1 MKSPCS
7 CDEQTHVWC
16 SHPNITKSLVSSP
29 EPVSFHTSPPSYD
42 GPHTENAFLSFEP
55 VSVDSISTMLKNINT
70 WKASGSD
77 GIPPFVLRQNH
88 QYLASSLAAVINES
102 LLTGVFPS
110 PFKLARVCPV
120 FKKGDRTEP
129 GNYRPI
135 SLLPVVS
142 KILERVVYQQLVQY
156 LQSQPGLLPAEQF
169 AYRQCHSCEDALCLC
184 IDSWQRSLD
193 DGKSVADAFLDL
205 SKAFDCVNH
214 SYLVA
219 ELFNC
224 GLGETVLAWFRS
236 YLSGRTQ
243 QVVCPQLPPG
253 ETYSSTRGV
262 PQGSVLGP
270 VLFSLYTRSLPGC
283 VKSTTTQLYADETA
297 LYEADKN
304 PETALTSLEDD
315 ILLVHQYFKSKGLTL
330 NATKTQFLHIRTPA
344 TPCTRPL
351 HVLGVAI
358 PAISQAK
365 YLGLVIDDHLS
376 FKGQVA
382 ALRQKVGA
390 KLSTFYRV
398 RGQLTTRAKRTF
410 YLSFIQSTLEYGS
423 NAYVHCLHAAQYN
436 ALVKLGKRAL
446 RAVFGYPRDAHTAPI
461 LARFSLMLISARYNL
476 KLYTVVFRCIAGQ
489 ESSLLSS
496 LFILRSTVTGP
507 QQRQTRLQCSNGLVL
522 PRPVSRYG
530 RVSLSYLAADRW
542 NSAPP
547 DLRSA
552 VSRATFHR
560 ALLNHL
566 GYPVRRP

>member
-1 MKSPCS
+1 M
-7 CDEQTHVWC
+7 
-16 SHPNITKSLVSSP
+16 
-29 EPVSFHTSPPSYD
+29 
-42 GPHTENAFLSFEP
+42 SFE
-55 VSVDSISTMLKNINT
+55 T
-70 WKASGSD
+70 
-77 GIPPFVLRQNH
+77 
-88 QYLASSLAAVINES
+88 SS
-102 LLTGVFPS
+102 
-110 PFKLARVCPV
+110 
-120 FKKGDRTEP
+120 
-129 GNYRPI
+129 
-135 SLLPVVS
+135 
-142 KILERVVYQQLVQY
+142 
-156 LQSQPGLLPAEQF
+156 
-169 AYRQCHSCEDALCLC
+169 
-184 IDSWQRSLD
+184 
-193 DGKSVADAFLDL
+193 
-205 SKAFDCVNH
+205 
-214 SYLVA
+214 
-219 ELFNC
+219 
-224 GLGETVLAWFRS
+224 
-236 YLSGRTQ
+236 
-243 QVVCPQLPPG
+243 
-253 ETYSSTRGV
+253 
-262 PQGSVLGP
+262 
-270 VLFSLYTRSLPGC
+270 
-283 VKSTTTQLYADETA
+283 QLYADDTA
-297 LYEADKN
+297 LYVADKN

-351 HVLGVAI
+351 HILGVAI
-358 PAISQAK
+358 PASSQAK

-423 NAYVHCLHAAQYN
+423 NAYAHCLHAAQYD

-476 KLYTVVFRCIAGQ
+476 KLYTCVPLHCWPG
-489 ESSLLSS
+489 SLLSS